1 MYGRYGSYYLAHD
14 HPGRRD
20 DSAASNTP
28 SDTPSGERYARRIG
42 GAYAAIFLRL
52 AIVVWLAG
60 GIACAVYYAC
70 L

>member
-14 HPGRRD
+14 HQRRCD
-20 DSAASNTP
+20 DSAP
-28 SDTPSGERYARRIG
+28 SDTPSGDRYARRIS

-60 GIACAVYYAC
+60 AIACAVYYAC